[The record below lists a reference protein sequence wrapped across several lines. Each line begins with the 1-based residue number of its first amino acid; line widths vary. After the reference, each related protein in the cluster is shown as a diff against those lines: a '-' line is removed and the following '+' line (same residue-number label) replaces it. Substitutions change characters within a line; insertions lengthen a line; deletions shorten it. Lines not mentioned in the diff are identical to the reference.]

1 MSKRGTVS
9 HSKWRNYDDL
19 NEYFWSKKCFKQLGW
34 PMDPA
39 SDFFADPT
47 KTKNDIERHDHS
59 MSRRRMSKT
68 NFVEVRTFLHLFR
81 SFDRMWAFFIL
92 AFQAMVIIAWSPSG
106 SLSAIFEPA
115 VFRNVMTI
123 FITAAFLNFLQ
134 ATLEIVLNWKAWRS
148 LVCSQMIR
156 HVLKF
161 VVAIGWLI
169 ILPVTY
175 SSSIQ
180 NPTGL
185 IKFFSNWIGNFQSQ
199 SIYNFAVALYML
211 PNIFSALFFIF
222 LPMRRALERSNSRIV
237 RFLLWWTQPKLYVAR
252 GMYEDTCSLLKYTI
266 FWILLLICKLTFSYY
281 VEISPLVGPTRT
293 IMFLGRGK
301 YIWHEF
307 FPYLQHNLGVVFTIW
322 APIVMVYLM
331 DTQIW
336 YAIFSTICGGV
347 NGAFSRLGEIRTL
360 GMLRSRFEAIPT
372 AFGKHLVPRHGSQPK
387 RREREKE
394 DKNLHIDKFSDIWNA
409 FIISLR
415 DEDLINNRERDLLIV
430 PSSAGDTSV
439 FQWPPFL
446 LASKIPMALDMAKSV
461 KKRDEELRKRINQDP
476 YTFYAVIEC
485 YETLLNILY
494 SLMAETSDKKVVD
507 RIRESLE
514 DSIERQSLVREFR
527 LDELPQLSAKFDK
540 LLTLLLKTEEEHDT
554 TIKTQIA
561 NLLQDTME
569 IITQDIMKNGQGILK
584 DENRDNQLFANLNLD
599 SIKDEA
605 WREKCVRLQLL
616 LTTKESAIYVPTNLE
631 ARRRITFF
639 ANSLF
644 MKMPR
649 APQVRSM
656 MSFSV
661 LTPYFKEEVLF
672 STEDLHKKN
681 EDGISILFYLRKIY
695 PDEWKN
701 CLERIKFVPK
711 DEESLKSRMDEISP
725 WASYRGQTLTR
736 TVRGMMYYRRALEIQ
751 CIQDKIDIAKLDRQR
766 TTTSY
771 QEGGNIVDMALAI
784 ADIKFT
790 YVVSCQVYG
799 MQKVSKNLKDK
810 ACYLNIL
817 NLMIMY
823 PSLRIAYIDE
833 VEAPTKNGTTEK
845 TYYSVLV
852 KGVGEKYDE
861 ILERANLKIK
871 IMP

>member
-1 MSKRGTVS
+1 
-9 HSKWRNYDDL
+9 
-19 NEYFWSKKCFKQLGW
+19 
-34 PMDPA
+34 
-39 SDFFADPT
+39 
-47 KTKNDIERHDHS
+47 
-59 MSRRRMSKT
+59 
-68 NFVEVRTFLHLFR
+68 
-81 SFDRMWAFFIL
+81 
-92 AFQAMVIIAWSPSG
+92 MVPSAAW
-106 SLSAIFEPA
+106 
-115 VFRNVMTI
+115 
-123 FITAAFLNFLQ
+123 
-134 ATLEIVLNWKAWRS
+134 
-148 LVCSQMIR
+148 
-156 HVLKF
+156 
-161 VVAIGWLI
+161 
-169 ILPVTY
+169 
-175 SSSIQ
+175 
-180 NPTGL
+180 
-185 IKFFSNWIGNFQSQ
+185 
-199 SIYNFAVALYML
+199 
-211 PNIFSALFFIF
+211 
-222 LPMRRALERSNSRIV
+222 
-237 RFLLWWTQPKLYVAR
+237 
-252 GMYEDTCSLLKYTI
+252 
-266 FWILLLICKLTFSYY
+266 
-281 VEISPLVGPTRT
+281 
-293 IMFLGRGK
+293 
-301 YIWHEF
+301 
-307 FPYLQHNLGVVFTIW
+307 
-322 APIVMVYLM
+322 
-331 DTQIW
+331 
-336 YAIFSTICGGV
+336 
-347 NGAFSRLGEIRTL
+347 IRTL

-372 AFGKHLVPRHGSQPK
+372 AFGKHLVPGHGSQPK

-861 ILERANLKIK
+861 EIYRIKLPGKPTDIGEGKPENQNHAIIFTRGEALQAIDMNQDNYLEEAFKMRNVLEEFGSDKYGKSKPTILGLREHIFTG
-871 IMP
+871 